1 MKKGKRICRVLVIAF
16 LLGLLLCLYPCL
28 HGRLLEQQMEE
39 TNQLFW
45 EQREPVVTEPD
56 SQKPEPIIEDNSP
69 LAQLRQDAESYNERL
84 FEEKQIGLDGPVA
97 YETPSF
103 TLADY
108 GLVGEAFAV
117 LTIPA
122 LNLEMPVY
130 LGAGSVH
137 LAAGAAHL
145 SETSLPMGG
154 NNTNCVL
161 AGHRGWNGAAY
172 FRDLPKLQI
181 GDEVI
186 ISNLWEALTYEVVD
200 MKIISPNDVEA
211 IRIQENRDLLT
222 LLTCY
227 TFAAGWKQRYLV
239 ICERAYEMEVS

>member
-28 HGRLLEQQMEE
+28 HGLLLERQMEQ

-45 EQREPVVTEPD
+45 AQREPLVTEPD
-56 SQKPEPIIEDNSP
+56 SQQPEPIIEDNRP
-69 LAQLRQDAESYNERL
+69 LTQLRQDGESYNVRL
-84 FEEKQIGLDGPVA
+84 FEEKQVGLDSPAA

-130 LGAGSVH
+130 LGAGSAH

-161 AGHRGWNGAAY
+161 AGHRGWNGATY
-172 FRDLPKLQI
+172 FRDLLKLQI

-186 ISNLWEALTYEVVD
+186 ITNLWETLTYEVMERKD
-200 MKIISPNDVEA
+200 ISATDTDA
-211 IRIQENRDLLT
+211 ILIQPGKDLLT
-222 LLTCY
+222 LLTCDY
-227 TFAAGWKQRYLV
+227 GANGVKYRYIV
-239 ICERAYEMEVS
+239 ICDRSN

>member
-1 MKKGKRICRVLVIAF
+1 MKKGKRIFRVLVIAF

-28 HGRLLEQQMEE
+28 HGLLLERQMEQ

-45 EQREPVVTEPD
+45 AQREPVVTEPD
-56 SQKPEPIIEDNSP
+56 SQQPEPIIEDNRP
-69 LAQLRQDAESYNERL
+69 LTQLRQDGESYNVRL
-84 FEEKQIGLDGPVA
+84 FEEKQVGLDSPAA

-130 LGAGSVH
+130 LGAGSAH

-161 AGHRGWNGAAY
+161 AGHRGWNGATY
-172 FRDLPKLQI
+172 FRDLLKLQI

-186 ISNLWEALTYEVVD
+186 ITNLWETLTYTVSDIQIILPHEVD
-200 MKIISPNDVEA
+200 KIK
-211 IRIQENRDLLT
+211 IQQGRDLLT
-222 LLTCY
+222 LLTCHPY
-227 TFAAGWKQRYLV
+227 ASGGRQRYAV
-239 ICERAYEMEVS
+239 YCEKLPTMS

>member
-28 HGRLLEQQMEE
+28 HGLLLERQMEQ

-56 SQKPEPIIEDNSP
+56 SQKPEPIMEDNSP
-69 LAQLRQDAESYNERL
+69 LTQLRQDAESYNVRL
-84 FEEKQIGLDGPVA
+84 FEEKQVGLDSPAA
-97 YETPSF
+97 YEKPSF
-103 TLADY
+103 DLSEY
-108 GLVGEAFAV
+108 GLSEEVFAV
-117 LTIPA
+117 LIIPA

-130 LGAGSVH
+130 LGAGSAH

-154 NNTNCVL
+154 NNTNCVI

-186 ISNLWEALTYEVVD
+186 ITNLWETLTYEVMERKD
-200 MKIISPNDVEA
+200 ISATDTDA
-211 IRIQENRDLLT
+211 ILIQPGKDLLT
-222 LLTCY
+222 LLTCDY
-227 TFAAGWKQRYLV
+227 GANGVKYRYIV
-239 ICERAYEMEVS
+239 ICDRSN

>member
-28 HGRLLEQQMEE
+28 HGLLLERQMEQ

-45 EQREPVVTEPD
+45 AQREPGVTEPD
-56 SQKPEPIIEDNSP
+56 SQQPEPIIEDNRP
-69 LAQLRQDAESYNERL
+69 LTQLRQDGESYNVRL
-84 FEEKQIGLDGPVA
+84 FEEKQVGLDSPAA

-130 LGAGSVH
+130 LGAGSAH

-161 AGHRGWNGAAY
+161 AGHRGWNGATY
-172 FRDLPKLQI
+172 FRDLLKLQI

-186 ISNLWEALTYEVVD
+186 ITNLWETLTYEVMERKD
-200 MKIISPNDVEA
+200 ISATDTDA
-211 IRIQENRDLLT
+211 ILIQPGKDLLT
-222 LLTCY
+222 LLTCDY
-227 TFAAGWKQRYLV
+227 GANGVKYRYIV
-239 ICERAYEMEVS
+239 ICDRSN